1 MPTKLSDTNPPT
13 TTKESQEGRSRATVL
28 LALIAVVGMAGYLLN
43 LAALHFVRPD
53 VNPVLEPIS
62 NYAVGPYGFLF
73 TAASIGIGL
82 AALALMVGL
91 YLGIAPRTRS
101 YVGLFFLGLY
111 GVSELLAALFPID
124 VGVEVT
130 TSGTIHNIVGNVSFF
145 GFPIS
150 VILLSLGMGKD
161 ERWRSLRLPALALA
175 GVVVLTVVLTMV
187 GFNLGIGFGLTQR
200 LANVAV
206 LVWMLVVALR
216 LRSMAQSALAL
227 QRRAVRTMR

>member
-1 MPTKLSDTNPPT
+1 MRSSLSWASRLPAEPRRPALCASRRQSRLRTHQQLRRGSLWLTFHRRWHRHRP
-13 TTKESQEGRSRATVL
+13 GRARSDGRALSGHRATRR
-28 LALIAVVGMAGYLLN
+28 I
-43 LAALHFVRPD
+43 LHR
-53 VNPVLEPIS
+53 
-62 NYAVGPYGFLF
+62 A
-73 TAASIGIGL
+73 
-82 AALALMVGL
+82 
-91 YLGIAPRTRS
+91 
-101 YVGLFFLGLY
+101 FFLGLY

-124 VGVEVT
+124 DGAEAS

-216 LRSMAQSALAL
+216 LRSMAQSALVF
-227 QRRAVRTMR
+227 QPRVV